1 MVRSANSGPRFLER
15 AYGGNSLRF
24 NNTSSQDTV
33 TITADS
39 SYKTPMLSGFTALMW
54 LKMDTLFSTTGTF
67 DRIIAHS
74 GPSGSE
80 RFWELWGGGNDDR
93 LRFRLCDNSTSQSIS
108 GVTGIT
114 GNQWVLVGCIYDP
127 GSRTAVILND
137 SIDFETTPTVTLAD
151 NGNDTFLACFS
162 ATSSLLKS
170 LIGYVVM
177 IDHPMTAAE
186 VSDFYYK
193 HKLPVSAN
201 KLMEFDFSEGTG
213 TTLTDLSGNSNNGS
227 INNSTWTTESPFANR
242 GANGAARTALTQ
254 PMARFPYYEY
264 SDLGVTSLWDFRT
277 GYTGDNS
284 NFVMDMIGGQSVDNY
299 GTTSYT
305 SGEFSNDYNGSTGY
319 SLATRTPANETGMTE
334 FTGFAWVKLDTTADT
349 IGVMGRWRA
358 TGQASWLLSSVNS
371 SGSNLNFRV
380 FLSSDGTAST
390 WTRTDTL
397 PDVVTGWV
405 FVTFVYDGAAQ
416 TVTYYIDG
424 SAVSSVVNGTP
435 PTSLHQSTKP
445 NSIGAWFN
453 GSDVATG
460 FVDGK
465 IGVCGVAANKKMT
478 AGEVTTLYN
487 ISRTQMG
494 Q

>member
-1 MVRSANSGPRFLER
+1 MR

-54 LKMDTLFSTTGTF
+54 LKMDTLFSATGSF

-74 GPSGSE
+74 GPSGNE

-137 SIDFETTPTVTLAD
+137 SIDYETTPTVTLAD
-151 NGNDTFLACFS
+151 NGNDTYLACFS
-162 ATSSLLKS
+162 PTSSLLKS

-242 GANGAARTALTQ
+242 SANSQARTALTK

-284 NFVMDMIGGQSVDNY
+284 NFVMDMIGGQPVDNY
-299 GTTSYT
+299 GAATYT
-305 SGEFSNDYNGSTGY
+305 AGEFSNDFDGSSDYCMSEELGNDQG
-319 SLATRTPANETGMTE
+319 ATLLTV
-334 FTGFAWVKLDTTADT
+334 FAWVNVDAFGAVAGILS
-349 IGVMGRWRA
+349 RWSGLSNRR
-358 TGQASWLLSSVNS
+358 SWLLSVLTGGLIRFYTNINGAVS
-371 SGSNLNFRV
+371 STYLTTDADQSLVGNWKFITAT
-380 FLSSDGTAST
+380 FDGGNTERKIYVDGVEITAST
-390 WTRTDTL
+390 DTGAVPANLVGSTDKG
-397 PDVVTGWV
+397 V
-405 FVTFVYDGAAQ
+405 
-416 TVTYYIDG
+416 
-424 SAVSSVVNGTP
+424 
-435 PTSLHQSTKP
+435 
-445 NSIGAWFN
+445 SIGAWFDA
-453 GSDVATG
+453 SDSTTG
-460 FVDGK
+460 KFNGK
-465 IGVCGVAANKKMT
+465 IGVCGVAVGKSMT
-478 AGEVTTLYN
+478 TQEVSDLYN
-487 ISRTQMG
+487 LSRRQMG